1 MFNDDEPLSFKKM
14 HEFSTTDGFVEI
26 ADNLADMVKFVAN
39 EPCVGLFYVQQHVRN
54 AVPNLVNL
62 KSKVAEKSHGTTL
75 HAEDLEDS
83 IAMARSMKD
92 CGFPIA
98 EGMIKDIRHSLTVL
112 SARDGNGNGK
122 KGLINMRSS
131 SFRVGRGSTSWGRS
145 SPKPDVER
153 GGYLSNV
160 FRSVREKP
168 SSIKWPQLEPREKAG
183 EPSFTFRAHTPSAL
197 DASSSSTVA
206 DADSDDLPV
215 SSQIGEDGHEVR
227 VDRSLFRDHRILSS
241 SKSYEELNSEARLEH
256 WLEGTSNPS
265 AD

>member
-39 EPCVGLFYVQQHVRN
+39 EPSVGLFYVQQHVRN

-62 KSKVAEKSHGTTL
+62 KSKVVEKCHETTL

-112 SARDGNGNGK
+112 SARDGK

-131 SFRVGRGSTSWGRS
+131 SFQLGRGTSWGRS
-145 SPKPDVER
+145 SSAKPDVER
-153 GGYLSNV
+153 GGYLSKM
-160 FRSVREKP
+160 FGSVREKP
-168 SSIKWPQLEPREKAG
+168 SSIKWPQLEPRELKPAKAG
-183 EPSFTFRAHTPSAL
+183 EPSFSFRPQTPL

-215 SSQIGEDGHEVR
+215 SSPIVDDGHEVQ
-227 VDRSLFRDHRILSS
+227 VDRSLSRDHRILSS
-241 SKSYEELNSEARLEH
+241 SKSYEELSSEARLEH
-256 WLEGTSNPS
+256 WLEGTSNPN